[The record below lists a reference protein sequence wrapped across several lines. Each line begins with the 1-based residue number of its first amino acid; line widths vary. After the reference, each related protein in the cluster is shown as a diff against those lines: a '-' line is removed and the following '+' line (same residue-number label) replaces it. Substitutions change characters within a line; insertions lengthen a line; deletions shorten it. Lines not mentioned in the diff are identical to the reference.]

1 VKRSLP
7 HPDWIEGN
15 SAREQ
20 EIHPIH
26 VTEDHSWNNTG
37 ITRVVDLLARNM
49 AAVGLKQTIISAGD
63 SPIPPPLGVEAVNVP
78 IASRGLT
85 WRWSP
90 GFAPTL
96 RRLLADHPR
105 TVTHLHGLWM
115 SEQWIAARIAQAEGV
130 PFLITP
136 HGMLNPWMTHS
147 QGWARRW
154 KKQIYWRALAHP
166 AFRHA
171 AVVHAV
177 TRQERDNIHKYL
189 PRVQVEVIP
198 NAIDLTEIDAHR
210 HGSEDLDRTLL
221 FIGRIHPTKGVRT
234 LIEAFAQAG
243 LPQEWRLLIVGP
255 EEIPEFKAEL
265 LRRVSFL
272 GLSERVIF
280 QGPIFDAQKWA
291 LYRKAWTVV
300 MPSYSE
306 VIGMV
311 NLESAACET
320 PTITTFATGLEDWT
334 DGGGLLIQPEVG
346 ELAQALRQAT
356 TWDELERRERGK
368 AARALVEREYSWL
381 AIRHKWRELYASIC

>member
-1 VKRSLP
+1 MKSSLP
-7 HPDWIEGN
+7 HPDGFEGG
-15 SAREQ
+15 SEHRQA
-20 EIHPIH
+20 IHLIH

-49 AAVGLKQTIISAGD
+49 AAVGLNQTIISAGD
-63 SPIPPPLGVEAVNVP
+63 SPIPPPAGVEAVNVP
-78 IASRGLT
+78 IPSRGLA

-96 RRLLADHPR
+96 RRLSASHPR
-105 TVTHLHGLWM
+105 AVTHLHGLWM
-115 SEQWIAARIAQAEGV
+115 SEQWIAARIAHAEGV

-154 KKQIYWRALAHP
+154 KKQLYWRGLAHP

-177 TRQERDNIHKYL
+177 TNQERENIQKYL
-189 PRVQVEVIP
+189 PQAQVEVIP
-198 NAIDLTEIDAHR
+198 NAVDLTEIDAHL
-210 HGSEDLDRTLL
+210 HASGDLDRILL
-221 FIGRIHPTKGVRT
+221 FIGRIHPTKGLRT

-243 LPQEWRLLIVGP
+243 LSREWRLLVVGP

-265 LRRVSFL
+265 IRRVSDL
-272 GLSERVIF
+272 GLSERVTF
-280 QGPIFDAQKWA
+280 QGPVFDEQKWA
-291 LYRKAWTVV
+291 LYRKAWAVV

-320 PTITTFATGLEDWT
+320 PTITTVATGLEDWS
-334 DGGGLLIQPEVG
+334 DGGGILIRPEIG
-346 ELAQALRQAT
+346 ELAHALRQAAA
-356 TWDELERRERGK
+356 WDELERMDRGR
-368 AARALVEREYSWL
+368 AARALVERKYSW
-381 AIRHKWRELYASIC
+381 AVVRKKWLEIYDSLH

>member
-1 VKRSLP
+1 MERKLP
-7 HPDWIEGN
+7 HPDGFEEE
-15 SAREQ
+15 SAHKQ
-20 EIHPIH
+20 AIHPIH

-49 AAVGLKQTIISAGD
+49 TAVGLNQTIISAGD
-63 SPIPPPLGVEAVNVP
+63 SPIPPPAGVEAVNVSIP
-78 IASRGLT
+78 SRGRA

-96 RRLLADHPR
+96 RRLLADHPHA
-105 TVTHLHGLWM
+105 VMHLHGLWM
-115 SEQWIAARIAQAEGV
+115 SEQWIAARIAHAEGV

-136 HGMLNPWMTHS
+136 HGMLNHWMNFS
-147 QGWARRW
+147 QGWARSW
-154 KKQIYWRALAHP
+154 QKQLYWTGLAHP

-171 AVVHAV
+171 AVVQAV
-177 TRQERDNIHKYL
+177 TRQERENIRMYL
-189 PRVQVEVIP
+189 PRAQVEVIP
-198 NAIDLTEIDAHR
+198 NAVDLTEIDAHP
-210 HGSEDLDRTLL
+210 HASGDLDRTLL
-221 FIGRIHPTKGVRT
+221 FIGRIHPIKGVRT

-243 LPQEWRLLIVGP
+243 LSREWRLLVVGP

-265 LRRVSFL
+265 IRRVSDL
-272 GLSERVIF
+272 GLSERVTF
-280 QGPIFDAQKWA
+280 LGPVFDEQKWA

-320 PTITTFATGLEDWT
+320 PTITTVATGLEDWT
-334 DGGGLLIQPEVG
+334 DGGGILIRPDIS

-356 TWDELERRERGK
+356 SWDELERRERGK
-368 AARALVEREYSWL
+368 AARALVEREYSW
-381 AIRHKWRELYASIC
+381 AVIRQKWYDLYCSLH

>member
-1 VKRSLP
+1 MKRRLP
-7 HPDWIEGN
+7 HPDGFEGG
-15 SAREQ
+15 SEHRQA
-20 EIHPIH
+20 IHLIH

-49 AAVGLKQTIISAGD
+49 ATVGLNQTIISAGD
-63 SPIPPPLGVEAVNVP
+63 GPIPPPAGVEAVNVSIP
-78 IASRGLT
+78 SRGLA

-96 RRLLADHPR
+96 RRLLASHPR
-105 TVTHLHGLWM
+105 AVTHLHGLWM
-115 SEQWIAARIAQAEGV
+115 SEQWIAARIAHAEGV

-147 QGWARRW
+147 QGWGRRW
-154 KKQIYWRALAHP
+154 KKQLYWRGLAHP

-177 TRQERDNIHKYL
+177 TNQERENIQKYL
-189 PRVQVEVIP
+189 PQAQVEVIP
-198 NAIDLTEIDAHR
+198 NAVDLTEIDAHL
-210 HGSEDLDRTLL
+210 HASGDLDRILL
-221 FIGRIHPTKGVRT
+221 FIGRIHPTKGLRT

-243 LPQEWRLLIVGP
+243 LSREWRLLVVGP

-265 LRRVSFL
+265 IRRVSDL
-272 GLSERVIF
+272 GLSERVTF
-280 QGPIFDAQKWA
+280 QGPVFDEQKWA
-291 LYRKAWTVV
+291 LYRKAWAVV

-320 PTITTFATGLEDWT
+320 PTITTVATGLEDWS
-334 DGGGLLIQPEVG
+334 DGGGILIRPEIG
-346 ELAQALRQAT
+346 ELAHALRQAT
-356 TWDELERRERGK
+356 AWDELERMDRGR
-368 AARALVEREYSWL
+368 AARALVERKYSW
-381 AIRHKWRELYASIC
+381 AVVRKKWLEIYDSLH